1 MPCIA
6 LIPKTYILKEWLSV
20 ETPVIKPPEGF
31 SPALQK
37 ALAWCPCCE
46 KETPFGLDG
55 RLGYARCV
63 GCGISERDF
72 YVRQFNGLWSDD
84 ALDKF
89 VRAVEKSRRKYD
101 RPFPWE
107 QAGQMEQK
115 ACLVCKKPFTP
126 AGNRQKYCTG
136 CGEAVRKEQRKQA
149 VYRQRKKE
157 REGA

>member
-1 MPCIA
+1 V
-6 LIPKTYILKEWLSV
+6 K
-20 ETPVIKPPEGF
+20 TPVIRPPEGF

-37 ALAWCPCCE
+37 ALAWCPYCGEE
-46 KETPFGLDG
+46 KPFDLDS
-55 RLGYARCV
+55 RLGYARCM

-107 QAGQMEQK
+107 TGVIVGDPNKSQ
-115 ACLVCKKPFTP
+115 VPFDPVGRTGSKCERCGKSIE
-126 AGNRQKYCTG
+126 AVSNRQRYCPE
-136 CGEAVRKEQRKQA
+136 CAKIIRREKRRKEK
-149 VYRQRKKE
+149 
-157 REGA
+157 